1 LIGALLFS
9 SAVLQIVVAIVALWA
24 PRSARAR
31 AVWWAFSAGLALMAL
46 RRVIAAGG
54 SLVDPHVAPT
64 RYIEEIL
71 AVTVSFLFLVG
82 TLRMRRLWEEADVA
96 LERSAEREASLKES
110 EELWQRVFE
119 FAPDGYILL
128 ELDGRIAKLNLAAT
142 EISGVPREDSEGK
155 HIFELGILDDEGMML
170 AARNLRFLQEGRDPG
185 PAEYTFHR
193 SDGSERQVE
202 IIGYVIELGGRN
214 LLLTIAHDVTRRR
227 RIETELRRSR
237 LRLEE
242 AQRVAGIV
250 TFDLDLRGGV
260 MSLTGDPR
268 FEREIVDGRM
278 ELSLDEAFSFINA
291 EDRERVIREIADGS
305 QKDEPRELVV
315 EYRQTD
321 VTRQGEAIVRTTARA
336 ETDDD
341 GNVVRLIGATLDITD
356 IREAEKEIRSLNAA
370 LEERVRARTA
380 ELERA
385 VDELGAFSYS
395 VSHDLRSPLRAMAGY
410 SELVL
415 EEEGDRLSES
425 SREHLQRIRASSVR
439 MAGLIDGL
447 LSLSR
452 LSRATRN
459 DTKVNLSEIAR
470 GIMGELRTADPGRSV
485 EVVVQEGLEA
495 VADAGMIQ
503 VVMQNLLSNAWKFTR
518 STPNAR
524 IAFGRSARGEYFVR
538 DNGVGFDSSQ
548 KAKLFRPF
556 ERLHRTD
563 EFEGTGI
570 GLATVDRI
578 VRHHGGRVWAEG
590 SIGKGSTFWF
600 TLAP

>member
-1 LIGALLFS
+1 MMALERAISVTEVLKEGQVSAGRVGEESIEVIVTLLF
-9 SAVLQIVVAIVALWA
+9 LL
-24 PRSARAR
+24 
-31 AVWWAFSAGLALMAL
+31 
-46 RRVIAAGG
+46 
-54 SLVDPHVAPT
+54 
-64 RYIEEIL
+64 
-71 AVTVSFLFLVG
+71 G
-82 TLRMRRLWEEADVA
+82 TLRMRRLWEDADA
-96 LERSAEREASLKES
+96 TLTESEERAAALKES
-110 EELWQRVFE
+110 EQLWQRVFE

-128 ELDGRIAKLNLAAT
+128 ELDGRISRLNVAAA
-142 EISGVPREDSEGK
+142 EISGVSQEASEGRY
-155 HIFELGILDDEGMML
+155 IFELGILDENDL
-170 AARNLRFLQEGRDPG
+170 AQAARNLGLLQQGTDPG

-193 SDGSERQVE
+193 SDGTDRQVE

-250 TFDLDLRGGV
+250 TFDLDMRDGT
-260 MSLTGDPR
+260 MWITGDPR

-278 ELSLDEAFSFINA
+278 QLTLEEALSFINA
-291 EDRERVIREIADGS
+291 DDRERVIREIADGS
-305 QKDEPRELVV
+305 QKDGHRELVV

-321 VTRQGEAIVRTTARA
+321 VTRAGEAIVRTTARA
-336 ETDDD
+336 ESDES
-341 GNVVRLIGATLDITD
+341 GAVVRLIGATLDITD
-356 IREAEKEIRSLNAA
+356 IRAAEQEIRSLNAA

-410 SELVL
+410 SDLVL
-415 EEEGDRLSES
+415 EEEGDGMKES

-459 DTKVNLSEIAR
+459 DSRVNLSELAR
-470 GIMGELRTADPGRSV
+470 GIIAELRTTDRERNV
-485 EVVVQEGLEA
+485 EVAVQEGLEA
-495 VADAGMIQ
+495 VADAGMVS
-503 VVMQNLLSNAWKFTR
+503 VVLQNLLSNAWKFTR
-518 STPNAR
+518 SSPTAR
-524 IAFGRSARGEYFVR
+524 IAFGRNSRGEYFVR
-538 DNGVGFDSSQ
+538 DNGVGFDPAQ
-548 KAKLFRPF
+548 KSKLFRPF

-600 TLAP
+600 TLSP